1 MTLTEF
7 LHCVHRILPP
17 ASAMAGDPIGTQIA
31 SSAGSVSKVL
41 TCMEITDAV
50 IDEACA
56 QSCDTIVTFHP
67 LIYVPLKAIAGQDR
81 VARLTARLIRSDIS
95 VVCVHTT
102 FDAHRNGTNAILAQK
117 LGLSVLGPLE
127 HSPAGEAGSQDATFG
142 IGLVASCHLSFNE
155 LLEQVHSVCGGPL
168 RYCEPKNSA
177 IAKVAIV
184 AGSGMSL
191 YKNAVDSGADVFITA
206 DVKYHDFHAATST
219 IGIIDPGH
227 YEMEQFVPEGMRQAL
242 ASVCSSCTFI
252 ASSVSTSPVRHY
264 LPTQA
269 IRS

>member
-1 MTLTEF
+1 
-7 LHCVHRILPP
+7 
-17 ASAMAGDPIGTQIA
+17 MAGDPIGTQIA
-31 SSAGSVSKVL
+31 SSAGIVSKVM

-56 QSCDTIVTFHP
+56 HRCDTIVTFHP

-102 FDAHRNGTNAILAQK
+102 FDAHRDGTNAILAQK
-117 LGLSVLGPLE
+117 LGLPIVAPLE
-127 HSPAGEAGSQDATFG
+127 LTSAGERAGDGTSFG
-142 IGLVASCHLSFNE
+142 IGLIASCDLSFNE
-155 LLEQVHSVCGGPL
+155 LLDRVHSVCGGPL
-168 RYCEPKNSA
+168 RYSEPKRST
-177 IAKVAIV
+177 ITKVAIV

-227 YEMEQFVPEGMRQAL
+227 YEMEQFVAEGMRQAL
-242 ASVCSSCTFI
+242 SSVCSSCTFV
-252 ASSVSTSPVRHY
+252 ASNVSTTPVRHY

>member
-7 LHCVHRILPP
+7 LQCVQRILPP
-17 ASAMAGDPIGTQIA
+17 TSAMAGDPIGTQIA
-31 SSAGSVSKVL
+31 SSAGIVSKVL

-50 IDEACA
+50 IDEACKYD
-56 QSCDTIVTFHP
+56 CDTIVTFHP

-102 FDAHRNGTNAILAQK
+102 FDAHRDGTNAILANK
-117 LGLSVLGPLE
+117 LGLSIVAPLE
-127 HSPAGEAGSQDATFG
+127 RTTVDPNASQDTAFG
-142 IGLVASCHLSFNE
+142 IGIVASCRMSFVE
-155 LLEQVHSVCGGPL
+155 LLERVHAICGGPL
-168 RYCEPKNSA
+168 RYSEPKSSA
-177 IAKVAIV
+177 IERVAIV

-191 YKNAVDSGADVFITA
+191 YKNAIHCGADVFITA

-227 YEMEQFVPEGMRQAL
+227 YEMEQFVPEGMRLAL
-242 ASVCSSCTFI
+242 SAVCQSCSFV

-264 LPTQA
+264 QPTQA
-269 IRS
+269 IRN